1 MKNAFIIGITAT
13 SLSLFSCKQEP
24 AIMSNTPI
32 PKIEVTDNTT
42 NTSTTATAS
51 KIQLAILLD
60 TSSSMNGLIEQA
72 KNQLWKIVNQLAKA
86 KNANNEDPNIE
97 IALYQYGN
105 NGLSA
110 LNDYI
115 EIQSGFT
122 GELDEISEKL
132 FNLTT
137 NGGEEYC
144 GSIIQTSLNE
154 LQWSNQPNDLQLI
167 FIAGNEAFNQG
178 NISYQKAITKAINN
192 NVIVNTIFCGS
203 HDLGVSGYW
212 KDAAI
217 LGKGKYMNIDQD
229 AKSVHIDSPYDQKI
243 LQLNTQLNNTYI
255 PYGQNGRSKK
265 EKQINQDINA
275 NSYGMSN
282 AVKRTLSKSS
292 KVYKNSKWDLVD
304 AVKEKEVAINKVN
317 KAHLPE
323 EIKDFTDAE
332 LQDYVTQKTNERDS
346 IKKSLGDLKKKRTD
360 FVNQEKQKRNATQN
374 LDDAIINAITQQAQ
388 NKGYSFTE

>member
-1 MKNAFIIGITAT
+1 
-13 SLSLFSCKQEP
+13 
-24 AIMSNTPI
+24 
-32 PKIEVTDNTT
+32 
-42 NTSTTATAS
+42 
-51 KIQLAILLD
+51 
-60 TSSSMNGLIEQA
+60 MNGLIEQA

-144 GSIIQTSLNE
+144 GSVIQTSLNE

-167 FIAGNEAFNQG
+167 FIAGNEPFNQG
-178 NISYQKAITKAINN
+178 NVSYQNAINKAINN

-203 HDLGVSGYW
+203 HDSGVSGYW

-229 AKSVHIDSPYDQKI
+229 AKSVHINSPYDQEI

-304 AVKEKEVAINKVN
+304 AIKEKEVEINKLD
-317 KAHLPE
+317 KTHLPE
-323 EIKDFTDAE
+323 EIKNFTDVE
-332 LQDYVTQKTNERDS
+332 LQDYVTQKTMERDS
-346 IKKSLGDLKKKRTD
+346 IKNSLKTLKKKRTD

-388 NKGYSFTE
+388 TKGYSFSE

>member
-86 KNANNEDPNIE
+86 KNTNNEDPNIE

-105 NGLSA
+105 NELNA

-132 FNLTT
+132 FNLST

-144 GSIIQTSLNE
+144 GSVIQTSLNE

-167 FIAGNEAFNQG
+167 FIAGNEPFNQG
-178 NISYQKAITKAINN
+178 NVSYQNAINKAINN
-192 NVIVNTIFCGS
+192 KLFCTELPS
-203 HDLGVSGYW
+203 YW
-212 KDAAI
+212 ALFMI
-217 LGKGKYMNIDQD
+217 RYRQ
-229 AKSVHIDSPYDQKI
+229 
-243 LQLNTQLNNTYI
+243 
-255 PYGQNGRSKK
+255 RS
-265 EKQINQDINA
+265 
-275 NSYGMSN
+275 
-282 AVKRTLSKSS
+282 
-292 KVYKNSKWDLVD
+292 
-304 AVKEKEVAINKVN
+304 
-317 KAHLPE
+317 
-323 EIKDFTDAE
+323 
-332 LQDYVTQKTNERDS
+332 
-346 IKKSLGDLKKKRTD
+346 
-360 FVNQEKQKRNATQN
+360 
-374 LDDAIINAITQQAQ
+374 
-388 NKGYSFTE
+388 